1 MCERSRLRASVELV
15 VGSDHGVPVCCSS
28 VQGHQCGVMF
38 ACGLGDDVLQP
49 LALLCVVTARTMMLV
64 STTCTDSLFG
74 SIASHVVDDV
84 ANLLNA
90 LLRGIAGGQGEA
102 DVVAGLPIDVPI
114 GRCDFDRSLME
125 SEVHTGSR
133 LQAGSLSKGLVTC
146 R

>member
-1 MCERSRLRASVELV
+1 MSGTRRQLMSAQMGAPYGAETACT
-15 VGSDHGVPVCCSS
+15 
-28 VQGHQCGVMF
+28 QGTSG
-38 ACGLGDDVLQP
+38 AGDEN
-49 LALLCVVTARTMMLV
+49 RTRTV
-64 STTCTDSLFG
+64 SLFG

-133 LQAGSLSKGLVTC
+133 LQAGSLSKGLRDDQAPRGIDGC
-146 R
+146 GDGREMPCGRGL

>member
-1 MCERSRLRASVELV
+1 MGVISRDFGCVESDSGMTKTPASA
-15 VGSDHGVPVCCSS
+15 GVF
-28 VQGHQCGVMF
+28 CG
-38 ACGLGDDVLQP
+38 AGDEN
-49 LALLCVVTARTMMLV
+49 RTRTV
-64 STTCTDSLFG
+64 SLFG

-133 LQAGSLSKGLVTC
+133 VQAGSLSKGLRGDQAPRGIDGC
-146 R
+146 GDGREMPCGRGL